1 MSSETNGPGPQV
13 FQPLAQMHTNTQPAE
28 TQPAEDVVLSPCRR
42 ECCLDDDD
50 VCLGC
55 GRLLSEIREWK
66 AADSARRREICAV
79 AQGRVKP
86 SPFRQ
91 S

>member
-1 MSSETNGPGPQV
+1 MSSESPTSAAV
-13 FQPLAQMHTNTQPAE
+13 LFQPVPGTVTAP
-28 TQPAEDVVLSPCRR
+28 EDIVLSPCRR

-66 AADSARRREICAV
+66 AADSPRRREIIGLAL
-79 AQGRVKP
+79 ARVKP

-91 S
+91 I

>member
-1 MSSETNGPGPQV
+1 MNAPQI
-13 FQPLAQMHTNTQPAE
+13 FQPQAQDA
-28 TQPAEDVVLSPCRR
+28 DVVLSPCRR

-55 GRLLSEIREWK
+55 GRLLAEIREWK
-66 AADSARRREICAV
+66 AADSPRRRQIIEL
-79 AQGRVKP
+79 AQARVKP

>member
-1 MSSETNGPGPQV
+1 MSSEPQI
-13 FQPLAQMHTNTQPAE
+13 FQPLTSPTD
-28 TQPAEDVVLSPCRR
+28 DVVLSPCRR

-50 VCLGC
+50 ICLGC
-55 GRLLSEIREWK
+55 GRLLAEIREWK
-66 AADSARRREICAV
+66 AADSPRRRQIIEL
-79 AQGRVKP
+79 AQARVKP

>member
-1 MSSETNGPGPQV
+1 MSSEPQM
-13 FQPLAQMHTNTQPAE
+13 FQPLTSPAD
-28 TQPAEDVVLSPCRR
+28 DVVLSPCRR

-50 VCLGC
+50 ICVGC
-55 GRLLSEIREWK
+55 GRLLAEIREWK
-66 AADSARRREICAV
+66 AADSPRRRQIIEL
-79 AQGRVKP
+79 AQARVKP

>member
-1 MSSETNGPGPQV
+1 MSSEVSAVQQ
-13 FQPLAQMHTNTQPAE
+13 FQLLTGTQPAS
-28 TQPAEDVVLSPCRR
+28 EDIVLSPCRR

-50 VCLGC
+50 ICLGC
-55 GRLLSEIREWK
+55 GRLLAEIREWK
-66 AADSARRREICAV
+66 AADSPRRRQIIALAEA
-79 AQGRVKP
+79 RVKP

>member
-1 MSSETNGPGPQV
+1 MSSEQNGAAAQI
-13 FQPLAQMHTNTQPAE
+13 FQPLTAAE
-28 TQPAEDVVLSPCRR
+28 QDVVLSPCRR

-50 VCLGC
+50 VCVGC
-55 GRLLSEIREWK
+55 GRLLTEIREWK
-66 AADSARRREICAV
+66 AADSPRRRQIIEL
-79 AQGRVKP
+79 AQARVKP